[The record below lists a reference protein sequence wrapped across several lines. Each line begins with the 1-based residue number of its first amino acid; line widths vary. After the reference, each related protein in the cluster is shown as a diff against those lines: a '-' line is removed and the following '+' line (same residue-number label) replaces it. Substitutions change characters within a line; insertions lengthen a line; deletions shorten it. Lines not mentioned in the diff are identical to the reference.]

1 MPLLGPQSTNT
12 RLAKLD
18 GRTQL
23 AKAAKRRRAELIA
36 HVGGNPSATQTILID
51 QAVMLS
57 MRISLMDRKTL
68 EGDAM
73 GEGDDRR
80 YLAWANSLSRLMR
93 QLGQKAAPRP
103 TVSLADHL
111 AKRGG

>member
-12 RLAKLD
+12 RLAKID
-18 GRTQL
+18 GRSQL
-23 AKAAKRRRAELIA
+23 AKAAKRRREDLIR
-36 HVGGNPSATQTILID
+36 HVGGNPSATQTIMIS
-51 QAVMLS
+51 QAVMLQ
-57 MRISLMDRKTL
+57 MRIDLMDRKTL
-68 EGDAM
+68 EGDDM

-103 TVSLADHL
+103 TISLADHI
-111 AKRGG
+111 AKRG